1 MDKRFTFTALLA
13 ACVLLATAVDAQD
26 VIRSGTVI
34 GNTLGTAQGPGP
46 DSLFFQDSLFA
57 LNDPSVQDDPNEQPV
72 SYVSGLTLFDLFDPT
87 SVESRSVTNSWF
99 SSFPGI
105 GPPAPGFTDFDL
117 GVSTTVTRLAF
128 WDVPLTDSFAT
139 DGHNTN
145 STGDFT
151 VFVSDDPTFAGAVD
165 VGNFTLV
172 NNGLSSGAPG
182 QIFDLSDT
190 LGRYVRIEHLTTQ
203 GGPQFG
209 AGALAFATTD
219 TPVPEAIPEPG
230 TVALFG
236 LAGLVIG
243 LRRKKRIARQL

>member
-13 ACVLLATAVDAQD
+13 ACVLLVTAVDAQD

-34 GNTLGTAQGPGP
+34 GNTLGTAQSPGP

-72 SYVSGLTLFDLFDPT
+72 SYVSGLTLFDLFDPA
-87 SVESRSVTNSWF
+87 SVETRSVTNSWV
-99 SSFPGI
+99 SSLQGI

-128 WDVPLTDSFAT
+128 WDVPLDFLGAP
-139 DGHNTN
+139 DTN
-145 STGDFT
+145 STSNFN
-151 VFVSDDPTFAGAVD
+151 VFVSDDSTFAEAVN
-165 VGNFTLV
+165 VGSFTLT
-172 NNGLSSGAPG
+172 NNGLRSGAPG